1 MDLRAELTSPALDD
15 RLEDL
20 GLDRIDRRAVV
31 AWAAE
36 LDDSDRA
43 RLDVLVSRL
52 DEAFD
57 ARVAGRA
64 VTVFEDSD
72 THHRLGPGV
81 LVVLAL
87 ALAAP
92 GLAAR
97 SSYPAE
103 VVTATQ
109 ADLAQQLRCY
119 RAIHDETGL
128 DVAWWMETVF
138 ADGFARLGRL
148 QFELTTSGLGVGTD
162 ADDVVPVLSVHV
174 PAQGRLDEEAVDD
187 ALGKATAFF
196 EEHHPDKAPIE
207 WFVCHSW
214 LLDPAMTF
222 LMPTSNIASF
232 TRRWDVWKAVDD
244 DRSVLQFAF
253 DVALP
258 EGVDGPGG
266 LDRLP
271 TDTALRRALVEYWR
285 DGEHMMSCS
294 GRLWANRP
302 DAEDASPTVEA

>member
-128 DVAWWMETVF
+128 SGANWASMI
-138 ADGFARLGRL
+138 GR
-148 QFELTTSGLGVGTD
+148 
-162 ADDVVPVLSVHV
+162 
-174 PAQGRLDEEAVDD
+174 
-187 ALGKATAFF
+187 
-196 EEHHPDKAPIE
+196 
-207 WFVCHSW
+207 
-214 LLDPAMTF
+214 
-222 LMPTSNIASF
+222 
-232 TRRWDVWKAVDD
+232 
-244 DRSVLQFAF
+244 
-253 DVALP
+253 
-258 EGVDGPGG
+258 
-266 LDRLP
+266 
-271 TDTALRRALVEYWR
+271 
-285 DGEHMMSCS
+285 
-294 GRLWANRP
+294 
-302 DAEDASPTVEA
+302 